1 MALINQNSI
10 IGVTSI
16 TSPSASN
23 VLTVHTNDTTERLRV
38 STSGVS
44 FSGTNASLDT
54 SGNLTIAGVLT
65 YEDVTSVDSVGLS
78 TFQNGI
84 HVTGGSVGIG
94 SDNPTDVVDILTGD
108 SDEVT
113 SLKVKTQGRVE
124 LSRNH
129 SSAPYIKTL
138 MNSGNPNIIL
148 GDSGGDKVK
157 INGDGVSYFNGGN
170 VGIGTDNPQGKLDIW
185 GNVVITDQDLGLYFS
200 DPDNKSE
207 YHQIYMSSSDN
218 SLNLKTYSGSWGK
231 RLTIETG
238 GNIGIGTDNPSAI
251 LDVVSNDASAYI
263 AEFRQAHASNT
274 AQIIIDSPVD
284 GASRP
289 SYMDYATGG
298 TVKWRTGLAYLDANR
313 SFHIGTGSIPANSK
327 LTIKPD
333 GDVGIGTDNPEG
345 QLHLNG
351 TTRYV
356 QTISAINGVTA
367 GTTSG
372 TIYRQQYTTDSTS
385 RRMGFFGI
393 KRSSGSGDQRAKFVM
408 ELCPDNSTNLGLGAP
423 ANNTTAFEF
432 NHNGTILVKNGGG
445 IDFSET
451 SDSSGT
457 MTSELLDDYEEGSFT
472 AILRSHSTNTT
483 TTGYDT
489 STNSNNATYTKVGR
503 LVTINMEWNN
513 LHNDA
518 RAHVL
523 RHIDGLPFTSWQ
535 HNRSTAAIG
544 YQRGLYFRYS
554 GSAET
559 TNNHHLY
566 GAIEGNSTQVALN
579 ASKGSSP
586 YSGWPTTHD
595 AASSMYLRLSM
606 QYYV

>member
-38 STSGVS
+38 TADGVS

-65 YEDVTSVDSVGLS
+65 YEDVSNVDSVGIITAQS
-78 TFQNGI
+78 GI

-94 SDNPTDVVDILTGD
+94 TN
-108 SDEVT
+108 
-113 SLKVKTQGRVE
+113 
-124 LSRNH
+124 
-129 SSAPYIKTL
+129 
-138 MNSGNPNIIL
+138 NPNAIL
-148 GDSGGDKVK
+148 HVEKDGTSQVLARFESNMGTNNNRSIALSSPTSDSGSQPFIFNTGNAYQFQTDDQVALH
-157 INGDGVSYFNGGN
+157 INYNRN
-170 VGIGTDNPQGKLDIW
+170 IGIGTDAPQGKLDIW
-185 GNVVITDQDLGLYFS
+185 GNVVITDQDQGVYFS
-200 DPDNKSE
+200 DPDSKAE

-218 SLNLKTYSGSWGK
+218 SLNLKTYSSSWGK
-231 RLTIETG
+231 RLTIDTT
-238 GNIGIGTDNPSAI
+238 GNIGIGTDNPNVKLHLI
-251 LDVVSNDASAYI
+251 GNTEGTASAGTRVDIARLVAESYSPTNSGGMTLGAIWHNTDVNQRRSYI
-263 AEFRQAHASNT
+263 QSSQNT
-274 AQIIIDSPVD
+274 DP
-284 GASRP
+284 
-289 SYMDYATGG
+289 
-298 TVKWRTGLAYLDANR
+298 
-313 SFHIGTGSIPANSK
+313 GSTARDLLLN
-327 LTIKPD
+327 PD
-333 GDVGIGTDNPEG
+333 GGEVGIGTDNPEG

-351 TTRYV
+351 TNRYV

-408 ELCPDNSTNLGLGAP
+408 ELCPDNSTNLGLSAP
-423 ANNTTAFEF
+423 AANTTAFEF
-432 NHNGTILVKNGGG
+432 NHNGTILVKSGGG

-451 SDSSGT
+451 ADSSGT
-457 MTSELLDDYEEGSFT
+457 MTSELLDDYEEGTFT
-472 AILRSHSTNTT
+472 AVLRSHSTNTT

-503 LVTINMEWNN
+503 LVTVNMEWNN

-523 RHIDGLPFTSWQ
+523 RYIDGLPFTSWE

-544 YQRGLYFRYS
+544 YQRGLYFRYAS
-554 GSAET
+554 SPET
-559 TNNHHLY
+559 TNMHHLY
-566 GAIEGNSTQVALN
+566 GHIEGNTTQVGLN

-595 AASSMYLRLSM
+595 SSSSMYLRLSM

>member
-38 STSGVS
+38 TADGVS

-65 YEDVTSVDSVGLS
+65 YEDVSNVDSVGIITAQS
-78 TFQNGI
+78 GI

-94 SDNPTDVVDILTGD
+94 TN
-108 SDEVT
+108 
-113 SLKVKTQGRVE
+113 
-124 LSRNH
+124 
-129 SSAPYIKTL
+129 
-138 MNSGNPNIIL
+138 NPNAIL
-148 GDSGGDKVK
+148 HVEKDGTSQVLARFESNMGTNNNRSIALSSPTSDSGSEPFTFNTGNAYQFQTDDQVALH
-157 INGDGVSYFNGGN
+157 INYNRDI
-170 VGIGTDNPQGKLDIW
+170 GIGTDAPQGKLDIW
-185 GNVVITDQDLGLYFS
+185 GNVVITDQDQGVYFS
-200 DPDNKSE
+200 DPDNKTE

-231 RLTIETG
+231 RLTIDTT
-238 GNIGIGTDNPSAI
+238 GNIGIGTDNPSAS
-251 LDVVSNDASAYI
+251 LDVVSNHASAYI

-372 TIYRQQYTTDSTS
+372 TIYRQQYTNDSTS

-393 KRSSGSGDQRAKFVM
+393 KRSAGSGDQRAKFVM
-408 ELCPDNSTNLGLGAP
+408 ELCPDNSTNLGLSSP

-451 SDSSGT
+451 SDATGN
-457 MTSELLDDYEEGSFT
+457 TSELLDDYEEGTFT
-472 AILRSHSTNTT
+472 AVLRSHSSNTT

-489 STNSNNATYTKVGR
+489 STNANNATYTKIGR
-503 LVTINMEWNN
+503 LVTVNMDWST
-513 LHNDA
+513 LHTDA

-523 RHIDGLPFTSWQ
+523 RYIDGLPFTSWE

-554 GSAET
+554 SSAET
-559 TNNHHLY
+559 TNMHHLY
-566 GAIEGNSTQVALN
+566 GYIGGNSTQVGLN

-595 AASSMYLRLSM
+595 SASSMYLRLSM